1 MNILEINSDISAPN
15 LTPLFIFFGV
25 IFTVF
30 VGISLIGRYYS
41 LNKFKNKTVGNGQHG
56 AARFSSKKEEHE
68 IYEYITFTPNL
79 WRKGENLPTAQGIV
93 VGCESKGLHG
103 TTAIIDT
110 GDVHGM
116 LTGAAGMGKTAYF
129 FYPNIEYA
137 CASGMSFIA
146 TDTKGDLYRNYGGI
160 AKDCYN
166 YDVAVIDLRNP
177 TKSDGFNLLYLVNKY
192 MDLAK
197 EYPNIISYRAKAEK
211 YAKTVAKTIIS
222 ADENTTT
229 AFGQNSFFYDAAE
242 GLLTASVLIISEF
255 AQPEARHIISVF
267 KLIQDLLAPS
277 GKKDKNRF
285 QILME
290 KLPPEHKARWFAGA
304 ALNSP
309 QAQMLSVISTALSR
323 LNSFLDSELEQVLC
337 FVTAIDAEKFCKNK
351 SAIFI
356 VMPEEDAAK
365 YFLVSLIVQ
374 QLYREILTV
383 ADESDGRLERKA
395 MMYLDELGTI
405 TKIQSIQM
413 MYSAIRSRN
422 VSIVG
427 GIQSSAQLRE
437 KYGQD
442 GAKIIE
448 DNCQL
453 SMYCGFAP
461 NSDDANTVSKNLG
474 TRTVLSGSVSHG
486 QNQSE
491 SLQMIERPLMA
502 ADELKTMKKGTFLIT
517 KTGAHPSLFNLKLY
531 SEWGIKFDRPF
542 GIKDKSA
549 RKVIYVSER
558 DIQQAISKSFFGSH
572 RDVESNVN
580 CEDDYINNSLDLQ
593 NKKEFQI
600 ASVAKE
606 DNVEIEKQ
614 PPAALQPKR
623 PLHKKSPL
631 RTE

>member
-1 MNILEINSDISAPN
+1 MNIFELNSVNNAAN

-25 IFTVF
+25 IVTIF

-56 AARFSSKKEEHE
+56 AARMATPKEEKE
-68 IYEYITFTPNL
+68 TYQFVPFTPDL
-79 WRKGENLPTAQGIV
+79 WRQGEALPTAQGIV
-93 VGCESKGLHG
+93 VGSKYKGSHK
-103 TTAIIDT
+103 TTAIVDT
-110 GDVHGM
+110 GDVHAI

-129 FYPNIEYA
+129 LYPNIEYA

-146 TDTKGDLYRNYGGI
+146 TDTKGDLYRNAAGI
-160 AKDCYN
+160 AKNYYD
-166 YDVAVIDLRNP
+166 YDVSIIDLRKP
-177 TKSDGFNLLYLVNKY
+177 TKSDGFNLLHIVNKY
-192 MDLAK
+192 MDLSLENPDNLA
-197 EYPNIISYRAKAEK
+197 YRAKAEK

-222 ADENTTT
+222 ADENTST
-229 AFGQNSFFYDAAE
+229 AFGQNAFFYDAAE
-242 GLLTASVLIISEF
+242 GLITASVLIVSEF
-255 AQPEARHIISVF
+255 SSPESRHIISVF

-277 GKKDKNRF
+277 NKKDKNRF

-290 KLPPEHKARWFAGA
+290 KLPPNHKARWFAGA

-323 LNSFLDSELEQVLC
+323 LNSFIDSELEQILC
-337 FVTAIDAEKFCKNK
+337 FDTAIDAEKFCKQK

-383 ADESDGRLERKA
+383 ADDYDGRLKRKV

-422 VSIVG
+422 VGIVG
-427 GIQSSAQLRE
+427 IIQSSAQLRE
-437 KYGQD
+437 KYGQE

-453 SMYCGFAP
+453 SIYCGFAP
-461 NSDDANTVSKNLG
+461 NSEDANIVSKNLG

-486 QNQSE
+486 QNASE
-491 SLQMIERPLMA
+491 SLQMIERPLMT
-502 ADELKTMKKGTFLIT
+502 ADELKTMKRGTFLVT
-517 KTGAHPSLFNLKLY
+517 KTGSHPSLFHMKLY
-531 SEWGIKFDRPF
+531 TKWGIDFDKPYLIEDR
-542 GIKDKSA
+542 SA
-549 RKVIYVSER
+549 RKVTFVNEK
-558 DIQQAISKSFFGSH
+558 DISRAIESKFCFNNS
-572 RDVESNVN
+572 
-580 CEDDYINNSLDLQ
+580 DDYDEQQLSDLPIAQ
-593 NKKEFQI
+593 STQAFTSNASEQI
-600 ASVAKE
+600 K
-606 DNVEIEKQ
+606 KQ

-623 PLHKKSPL
+623 PLHKKTPL
-631 RTE
+631 RTD